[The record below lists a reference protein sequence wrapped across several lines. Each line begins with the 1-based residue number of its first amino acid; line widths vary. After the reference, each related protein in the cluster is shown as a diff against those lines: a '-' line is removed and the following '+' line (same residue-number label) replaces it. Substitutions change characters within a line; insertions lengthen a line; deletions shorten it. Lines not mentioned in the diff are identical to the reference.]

1 MLLRRGFALGLCA
14 LFLPFAVIRA
24 ERVDDVPATVRRVS
38 SIAVLAAQEYRTG
51 FSGGKLVAPTEQD
64 EAKLFLS
71 EARRSAALLPAP
83 GGIAAVRA
91 IDSLVALI
99 SRAASPDLVAERVQA
114 LGQTLAATFGVSLDD
129 LPDRAPSL
137 ARGAQLFSRE
147 CSSCHGMAGRGDG
160 PAAAGLTPPPADL
173 TVLADLVERSPLD
186 FYRRISLGVPGTAMP
201 AFESRI
207 PVADRWALAVYATTL
222 RLPAPE
228 GVAPA
233 ALRNF
238 PATAAMSDRAV
249 AAALAPGSDPT
260 DAAVAARVAVVRR
273 FGTDQRGGAA
283 AGPIFE
289 KVRSEL
295 ARGVDLAGQGK
306 PAEAGNVALEA
317 YLTFEGVEG
326 AVSAKDGALGSRL
339 EAAFAAFRARAAGG
353 AGPEELGRLHTALLA
368 GLEEAER
375 TVADV
380 PSPLNLFVQS
390 LALLL
395 REGLE
400 AILIVGALIAF
411 LIKTGAKER
420 TRDVHIGV
428 VAAVVA
434 SLLTAVA
441 LESIFEVS
449 AAKREALEGGT
460 MVVATGVL
468 FYVSYWLLSKM
479 EVAKWNRFVKAKVQD
494 AVTGGSALA
503 LASVAFLA
511 VYREGCETVLF
522 YKALFLS
529 GGSGNTVFPVAAGM
543 VVAGI
548 GLTIIYVAIN
558 RFGVKIPLKPFF
570 AITSAFLYYMAFV
583 FAGKGI
589 AELQGAGVVS
599 LTPFSPEIRFPTLG
613 VYSTWETLSAQAL
626 LVALLL
632 GALAWT
638 FLIEPRRL
646 RVTEVMIPDRGVRQR
661 PAPAA
666 GAMSQVSRVA
676 LDPLVVRSLERME
689 ADLAE
694 LRAELERLKDRL
706 VQDGVERL
714 TRGE

>member
-1 MLLRRGFALGLCA
+1 MLLRRTYALGLCA
-14 LFLPFAVIRA
+14 LLLPLAAARA

-38 SIAVLAAQEYRTG
+38 SIAILAAQEYRTG

-91 IDSLVALI
+91 IDSLVALV
-99 SRAASPDLVAERVQA
+99 SGAASPDLVAQRVQA
-114 LGQTLAATFGVSLDD
+114 LGQQLSTTFGVSLDD
-129 LPDRAPSL
+129 VPDRAPSL
-137 ARGAQLFSRE
+137 SHGAQLFASD
-147 CSSCHGMAGRGDG
+147 CASCHGMAGRGDG
-160 PAAAGLTPPPADL
+160 PAAAGLTPPPANL
-173 TVLADLVERSPLD
+173 GALADLADRSPLD

-207 PVADRWALAVYATTL
+207 PVADRWALAVYASTL

-233 ALRNF
+233 GLRSF
-238 PATAAMSDRAV
+238 PATAAMSDRAI
-249 AAALAPGSDPT
+249 AAALAPGADPLDT
-260 DAAVAARVAVVRR
+260 AVAARVAVVRR
-273 FGTDQRGGAA
+273 FGTDQGGGVA
-283 AGPIFE
+283 AGPIFD
-289 KVRSEL
+289 KVRTEL
-295 ARGVDLAGQGK
+295 AQGIDLARQGK
-306 PAEAGNVALEA
+306 AAEAGNMALEA

-339 EAAFAAFRARAAGG
+339 ESSFAAFRARAAGG
-353 AGPEELGRLHTALLA
+353 AGPDELARLHTTLLA

-380 PSPLNLFVQS
+380 PSPLNLFLQS

-428 VAAVVA
+428 VAAIVA

-449 AAKREALEGGT
+449 SAKREALEGGT

-529 GGSGNTVFPVAAGM
+529 GGNGNTVFPVVAGM
-543 VVAGI
+543 LVAGI
-548 GLTIIYVAIN
+548 ALAVIYIAIN

-613 VYSTWETLSAQAL
+613 IYSTWETLAAQAL
-626 LVALLL
+626 LVLLL
-632 GALAWT
+632 LVAVVWT
-638 FLIEPRRL
+638 FVIEPRRL
-646 RVTEVMIPDRGVRQR
+646 RVTEVMVPDPSVRQ
-661 PAPAA
+661 PA
-666 GAMSQVSRVA
+666 GAGKTVPGPTARAA
-676 LDPLVVRSLERME
+676 LDPVVVSSLERME
-689 ADLAE
+689 ADLGE

>member
-353 AGPEELGRLHTALLA
+353 AGPEELERLHTALLA

>member
-289 KVRSEL
+289 KVRTEL
-295 ARGVDLAGQGK
+295 ARGVELAGQGK

-529 GGSGNTVFPVAAGM
+529 GGSGNTVFPVVAGM